1 MRPCPVI
8 ANTDP
13 PDRRGVSLVVLWRD
27 AEIARGPDRD
37 CDRRLHPQRPLPE
50 RRRAPAYAGA
60 LPADALGRSPRLAGM
75 AGDGAAGPPVRG
87 ARKPPGGPCAPGR
100 WHLSGRLGQRAR
112 TRGLLPLL
120 PPSRFTSSPPLRS

>member
-37 CDRRLHPQRPLPE
+37 RDRRLHPQRPLPE
-50 RRRAPAYAGA
+50 RRRAPADAGA
-60 LPADALGRSPRLAGM
+60 LPADALGRSPRLAGV
-75 AGDGAAGPPVRG
+75 AGDGPPGPLIRLTRTLPGDLCAAGRCHL
-87 ARKPPGGPCAPGR
+87 ARRVA
-100 WHLSGRLGQRAR
+100 QR
-112 TRGLLPLL
+112 TRTRIWLHLLRLTRF
-120 PPSRFTSSPPLRS
+120 PPSAH

>member
-13 PDRRGVSLVVLWRD
+13 PDRRGISLVVLWRD
-27 AEIARGPDRD
+27 AEAARGPDRD
-37 CDRRLHPQRPLPE
+37 CDCRLHPQRPLPE

-75 AGDGAAGPPVRG
+75 AGDGAAGPLGRCAG
-87 ARKPPGGPCAPGR
+87 TLPGGLCAAGR
-100 WHLSGRLGQRAR
+100 CPLAGRLAARPR
-112 TRGLLPLL
+112 TRAWLHLLLPTQI
-120 PPSRFTSSPPLRS
+120 RR

>member
-50 RRRAPAYAGA
+50 RRRAPADAGA

-75 AGDGAAGPPVRG
+75 AGDGPASPPARG
-87 ARKPPGGPCAPGR
+87 ARKLPGGPCPPGR
-100 WHLSGRLGQRAR
+100 CPLAPRLAHR
-112 TRGLLPLL
+112 TRTPVWLHLLRPTRL
-120 PPSRFTSSPPLRS
+120 PPAPH